1 MLEAFKEEKIV
12 RKVGGRFRLTSLVQ
26 KRLVALK
33 RGARPLVDPGTKT
46 QMEIVVEEILSDK
59 IFLDEPGEVVVT
71 AEDNAID
78 GAVVDDAGPSLDDI

>member
-12 RKVGGRFRLTSLVQ
+12 RKAGGRFRLTALVQ

-46 QMEIVVEEILSDK
+46 QMEIVVEEILGNK

-71 AEDNAID
+71 AEENAID